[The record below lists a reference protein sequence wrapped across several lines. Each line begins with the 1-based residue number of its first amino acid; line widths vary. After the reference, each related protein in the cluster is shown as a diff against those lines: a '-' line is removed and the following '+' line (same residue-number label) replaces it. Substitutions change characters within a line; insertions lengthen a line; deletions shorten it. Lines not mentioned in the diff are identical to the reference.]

1 MMLSR
6 AAERVYWTGR
16 YLERAENTARIV
28 QQYSQL
34 LLDLPDE
41 VGVGWSELVR
51 IFGATGS
58 FTARPGESDE
68 AAVFRFLVSDVKS
81 PSSLAASIR
90 MARDNIRNTR
100 DLLPQ
105 ESWEAVNELDQYA
118 RSNLA
123 STEDGEDR
131 FEVLSECIARCLQ
144 IDGVL
149 VGTMSHG
156 APYQF
161 LLLGQSIERAD
172 MTSRII
178 DVGAAYMR
186 SAPELVER
194 FDSVL
199 GTNVLKSVSGFQ
211 MYRQYCQPQVEG
223 RRVVE
228 FLLRDE
234 LFPRA
239 VACTLARAQN
249 ACRRLPRGE
258 AAREALEQVLA
269 PLGETPDQELT
280 ADDVPQI
287 VDRLQQ
293 RLDDVHREVAATWFL
308 PTDSDAV
315 SGP

>member
-28 QQYSQL
+28 QHYSQL

-41 VGVGWSELVR
+41 VGVSWSELVR
-51 IFGATGS
+51 VFGATGAFS
-58 FTARPGESDE
+58 ARPGESDE
-68 AAVFRFLVSDVKS
+68 SAVIRFLVSDPRS

-105 ESWEAVNELDQYA
+105 ESWESVNELDQFA
-118 RSNLA
+118 RSHLA
-123 STEDGEDR
+123 EAETGEDR

-144 IDGVL
+144 IDGIL
-149 VGTMSHG
+149 VSTMSHG
-156 APYQF
+156 PPYQF
-161 LLLGQSIERAD
+161 LLLGQSLERAD
-172 MTSRII
+172 MTSRIV
-178 DVGAAYMR
+178 DVGAAYLR
-186 SAPELVER
+186 FAPELVER

-223 RRVVE
+223 RRVVD

-234 LFPRA
+234 QFPRA
-239 VACTLARAQN
+239 IACALRRAKE
-249 ACRRLPRGE
+249 ACRALPRGGAALAALE
-258 AAREALEQVLA
+258 AAQARPGEAQNS
-269 PLGETPDQELT
+269 PLTPEE
-280 ADDVPQI
+280 VPGAM
-287 VDRLQQ
+287 DRLQQ
-293 RLDDVHREVAATWFL
+293 RLDAVHRQVADTWFL
-308 PTDSDAV
+308 S
-315 SGP
+315 SGGVP